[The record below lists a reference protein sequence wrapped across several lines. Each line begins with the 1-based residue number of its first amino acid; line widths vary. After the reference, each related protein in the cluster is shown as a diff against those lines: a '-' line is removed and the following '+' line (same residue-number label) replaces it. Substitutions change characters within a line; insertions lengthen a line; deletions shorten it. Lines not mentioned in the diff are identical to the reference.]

1 MNKRWLKTEWKR
13 AVILLPAIWK
23 RAALLVLIL
32 GLAAGMAAF
41 CFAAA
46 GRTQDDSL
54 MRVGYAAPDNALT
67 DMAVSYVQEMESVKA
82 LCDIERVT
90 EEEGF
95 RLLQEGALAAFVV
108 LPNDIVKEII
118 SGQNTPVTVYL
129 SAGNASGNGTYGSL
143 KGLLFQELAESAVG
157 MLETAQAEI
166 YAVQYVLGDVFYKD
180 GNLVQTLYDG
190 INRFNL
196 GAAAG
201 REKLFRTKMISATE
215 NDTYVIYYGS
225 ALLAVYVLLA
235 GIFFGEFFCHG
246 EAWCNIIEKRLHVSR
261 TWQVVCSFLAGLL
274 PMTVTLLL
282 PFMALV
288 LPPVRE
294 HLSVTLSLR
303 AVGLLLL
310 AAFFGVLYFMLIY
323 KAFGEKRRALL
334 LIGVS
339 ALVQGYLAGCI
350 VPSALLPDLAYGVGK
365 YFPAAFLKAAFTVA
379 LSGDVQK
386 LSGAVWGLFVWCTVF
401 FILNIA
407 QTYFMQFRLDRTPV
421 CAVQRRVRF
430 VPSVWFVLLKRV
442 LFRKGIFVSLVL
454 MAVVSVWVARLEAK
468 SDTTVPVA
476 VFDEGGL
483 YEELLSAHDGVVRFI
498 LCDSE
503 KEVEARVLRD
513 EAECGY
519 YLPQTLTRDI
529 AAGRA
534 NGAVTVYQDVDSVCV
549 PIVNEV
555 LFHALFRH
563 ASLAWYQEYLSE
575 FGVDI
580 ALTQKAFLEQ
590 IALGKTFGIE
600 LVRLEESGV
609 TDIVHKARG
618 TYPIA
623 AVVVIAVVLCGVQG
637 LLTALEDCKRG
648 RLYKC
653 GRVRAVF
660 FMTVLPMVAAA
671 VLGSVL
677 LWWL

>member
-13 AVILLPAIWK
+13 AVVLLPAIWK

-46 GRTQDDSL
+46 EQASDDRL
-54 MRVGYAAPDNALT
+54 IQIGYAAPDNALT

-95 RLLQEGALAAFVV
+95 RLLREGALAAFVV
-108 LPNDIVKEII
+108 LPENIVEEII

-129 SAGNASGNGTYGSL
+129 SADNASESGAYGAL
-143 KGLLFQELAESAVG
+143 KNLLFQELADSAVG
-157 MLETAQAEI
+157 ILETAQAEI
-166 YAVQYVLGDVFYKD
+166 YAVQYVLGDIFYKD

-201 REKLFRTKMISATE
+201 REKLFRIKTISVTE

-235 GIFFGEFFCHG
+235 GIFFGEFFCHK
-246 EAWCNIIEKRLHVSR
+246 ESWCNILEKRLGICR
-261 TWQVVCSFLAGLL
+261 AWQAVCSFLAGLL

-294 HLSVTLSLR
+294 YLSVAFSLYT
-303 AVGLLLL
+303 VGLLFL
-310 AAFFGVLYFMLIY
+310 AAVFGVLYFMLIH
-323 KAFGEKRRALL
+323 KAFGERRKALL
-334 LIGVS
+334 FIGVS
-339 ALVQGYLAGCI
+339 ALVQGYLAGCV

-365 YFPAAFLKAAFTVA
+365 YLPAAFLKAAFTVA

-468 SDTTVPVA
+468 SDTTVLAA

-498 LCDSE
+498 LCDSA

-519 YLPQTLTRDI
+519 YLPKTLTRDI
-529 AAGRA
+529 VAGRA

-609 TDIVHKARG
+609 TDIVHKERG

-660 FMTVLPMVAAA
+660 FMTVLPIVAAA